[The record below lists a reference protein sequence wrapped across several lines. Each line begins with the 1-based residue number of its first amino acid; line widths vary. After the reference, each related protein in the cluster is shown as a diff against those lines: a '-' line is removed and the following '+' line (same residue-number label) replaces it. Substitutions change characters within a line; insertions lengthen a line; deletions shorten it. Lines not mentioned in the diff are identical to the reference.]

1 MEDLGGVSI
10 SLRGSPVITR
20 EEEEGPGTHRAA
32 PHPLFS
38 VPHIPPRLRP
48 WSLRAATRGA
58 HGVLRGPGGFGVF
71 QGTALTS
78 RARAEPRA
86 RRHLRLGS

>member
-20 EEEEGPGTHRAA
+20 EVEEGPGTHCAA

-38 VPHIPPRLRP
+38 VPHIPPRL
-48 WSLRAATRGA
+48 
-58 HGVLRGPGGFGVF
+58 
-71 QGTALTS
+71 
-78 RARAEPRA
+78 
-86 RRHLRLGS
+86 